1 MVEISNYLNERNL
14 LKMIRRKYIFKQI
27 MDNLHKIR
35 LLEIIRYNK
44 NFKSKCNFNINDYI
58 NEYSK
63 IEIELIPE
71 ENKYGKFINI
81 FNKKNEDYYHIF
93 FNDDKKE
100 TKTNKISSFKK
111 TDKIKIIIDNK
122 IKSLYRLFINC
133 NCIKKLI
140 LLNLIEMI

>member
-1 MVEISNYLNERNL
+1 MAATSNYLTKRNL
-14 LKMIRRKYIFKQI
+14 LKMIRSKYIFKQI
-27 MDNLHKIR
+27 TDNLHKIR
-35 LLEIIRYNK
+35 LLEIVRYNK
-44 NFKSKCNFNINDYI
+44 NLKGKCNFNINDYI